1 MAAILLS
8 AHDDFMNNAVSITET
23 LLGAAGEAIEGIT
36 KIGIGI
42 ASIFLLVVVF
52 VYVTNILDGGK
63 FQAKMLLPLLIY
75 LAVCNFRYVAGP
87 VVKFGLI
94 IQKECVAEA
103 HSARMRMLGDPMDG
117 GWTIFRAFL
126 KKIDEPTETV
136 KRLTLGEDFDDTVD
150 SQDAEGN
157 RTGFFS
163 GLGDN
168 IVNALKWFWNHIVL
182 EIVQG
187 FTTSPLKVM
196 TFGLMGL
203 VAELLDFIVCLLD
216 IALTCLGAVM
226 TALVVAFGPIT
237 WAFAVFP
244 GNQRTLG
251 AWALRICQF
260 MLYSPIVQ
268 LIGAFFAY
276 TLLHFTDLLFKDAG
290 GAAGSAGAIMGI
302 AGLLLANIAALMS
315 VPAIASMII
324 EGAQGAITLS
334 QGLMTASS
342 ITQIGETFRDRRM
355 EGKLDKLGGSGGG
368 APSPSPGS
376 PAPGPGVGGGPG
388 SLPGIGGLTGGAH

>member
-8 AHDDFMNNAVSITET
+8 AHDDFMGSAISITEKVI
-23 LLGAAGEAIEGIT
+23 GAAGPAIDGIT

-63 FQAKMLLPLLIY
+63 FQAKMLMPLLIY
-75 LAVCNFRYVAGP
+75 LAVCNFKFVAGP

-103 HSARMRMLGDPMDG
+103 HSARMKMMGEPMEG
-117 GWTIFRAFL
+117 SWTIFRAFL
-126 KKIDEPTETV
+126 KELNEPTETV

-150 SQDAEGN
+150 SVDGEG
-157 RTGFFS
+157 RKTGFLS
-163 GLGDN
+163 GLGN
-168 IVNALKWFWNHIVL
+168 SLVNALKWFWNHIIL

-268 LIGAFFAY
+268 LIGAFF
-276 TLLHFTDLLFKDAG
+276 TFTFFSFTKLLFTNVG

-355 EGKLDKLGGSGGG
+355 EGKLDKLGGDG
-368 APSPSPGS
+368 
-376 PAPGPGVGGGPG
+376 
-388 SLPGIGGLTGGAH
+388 GIGGLTGGPH